1 MLLSLYP
8 PPGISYGVNG
18 GSVNTSFSVHITG
31 RGSAMSIKLFNS
43 GAAALAVA
51 LAASPCLAADEA
63 TDEES
68 YIEEIIVTAEK
79 REENILDVP
88 LTMSAFS
95 GQMIEELGMTN
106 SADLEQLVP
115 GLQVGDHQSG
125 SGLAIRGIASQK
137 QREGHTDLAVAVYV
151 NGVYTVDDYGLAPNL
166 FDMERVEV
174 ARGPQ
179 GTMNGR
185 NSIAGSISYFHKKP
199 TDEWDAE
206 ILTEFTDQFT
216 QRYNVA
222 FGGPISDLVSF
233 RISGGYYEG
242 DGAQKNRGPA
252 RDYDASDQYSIA
264 PQLRFKTDRFDLN
277 LRYERTE
284 DTGAP
289 RVQVSLAEPDR
300 TDPDFGFGA
309 FYQYDAVIPS
319 IVNCNVPRASG
330 EPSRGTGIP
339 VAKPCA
345 DAKNEILTNLDGR
358 LDNETDRFT
367 LQADFDITDALT
379 LRYTFGDTRTR
390 TRTTRDFDLT
400 ARVASAD
407 DPLIAADAPV
417 PLVDLEADF
426 PFNNDESSHELQLIS
441 NFDGPFNFVAGVFTY
456 ENRTHSGTGVF
467 GEGFQPSITNIDPDE
482 AAQGDWSAF
491 GGRAEGYANC
501 QDMLDNFFA
510 PVFEFDTNPASVE
523 FWRCPRPGI
532 DPIGN
537 TFPGFHKFVTFST
550 TATSDT
556 FAYFANAEYEI
567 NEQWRVSGGL
577 RYTEDE
583 KIPLQS
589 DFEFVLNIIGM
600 PLSLF
605 SSAPGA
611 ARFAWDRAIG
621 HISVEYSPRDDALIY
636 GRIATGYR
644 AGALNQE
651 PEIALIEKIGEET
664 LVNYEFGVKGLFA
677 DDRLLLTAGVFYN
690 DYEGYQHTGTFEAEP
705 GVLSITADSPYV
717 ESTFNIPGTEIWG
730 AEAEATYFID
740 DNWRISGFYNYLDS
754 EIGPFGVF
762 ISGDPETPT
771 REWTYQDLNT
781 LEMVTITLPQ
791 VRDVTGNQLPQQPHH
806 KLSFTVAYTTPLQ
819 ELGTLQLLSI
829 YTYTGERWPN
839 LGNISIQE
847 LPAYSRWD
855 LRANWTSTDKQ
866 WSVSGYVQ
874 NVLDEIGLQEFIP
887 VNIGSPAMGWLTEPR
902 QFGVQI
908 RWRPQF

>member
-1 MLLSLYP
+1 
-8 PPGISYGVNG
+8 
-18 GSVNTSFSVHITG
+18 
-31 RGSAMSIKLFNS
+31 MSIKLLNRVVTAL
-43 GAAALAVA
+43 AAALV
-51 LAASPCLAADEA
+51 ASPCLAAEEA
-63 TDEES
+63 TDEEQTF
-68 YIEEIIVTAEK
+68 IEEIIVTAEK
-79 REENILDVP
+79 REESILEVP

-95 GQMIEELGMTN
+95 EQMIEETGMTN

-115 GLQVGDHQSG
+115 GLQVGNHQSG
-125 SGLAIRGIASQK
+125 NGLAIRGISSQLN
-137 QREGHTDLAVAVYV
+137 REGHTDLAVAVYV
-151 NGVYTVDDYGLAPNL
+151 NGVYTVDSYGLAPNL

-179 GTMNGR
+179 GTLNGR
-185 NSIAGSISYFHKKP
+185 NSVAGSISYFHKKP

-233 RISGGYYEG
+233 RISGGYFEG

-252 RDYDASDQYSIA
+252 RDYDAPDQYSIA

-289 RVQVSLAEPDR
+289 RVQVSMAEPDR
-300 TDPDFGFGA
+300 TDPDFSRGA
-309 FYQYDAVIPS
+309 FYMYDAPIPS
-319 IVNCNVPRASG
+319 IVDCNVPPNIGARFVN
-330 EPSRGTGIP
+330 P
-339 VAKPCA
+339 KPCA

-358 LDNETDRFT
+358 LDNETDRMV

-400 ARVASAD
+400 DRVASAA

-426 PFNNDESSHELQLIS
+426 PFDSDETSHELQLIS

-482 AAQGDWSAF
+482 AAQGDWSAS

-510 PVFEFDTNPASVE
+510 PVFGFETDTTTGGTH
-523 FWRCPRPGI
+523 FRCPRPGI
-532 DPIGN
+532 DPFGT
-537 TFPGFHKFVTFST
+537 TFPGFHKFATFT
-550 TATSDT
+550 TVARSDT

-583 KIPLQS
+583 KIPERSEQQII
-589 DFEFVLNIIGM
+589 LNIIGM
-600 PLSLF
+600 PLNLVLRST
-605 SSAPGA
+605 GA
-611 ARFAWDRAIG
+611 IAFTWDKPIG
-621 HISVEYSPRDDALIY
+621 HISVEYTPRDDALVY

-644 AGALNQE
+644 SGSLNQE
-651 PEIALIEKIGEET
+651 PEIPLLKRIGEET
-664 LVNYEFGVKGLFA
+664 LLNYEFGVKGLFA

-690 DYEGYQHTGTFEAEP
+690 DYEGYQFTGRFLRGEGEEGGQAEE
-705 GVLSITADSPYV
+705 GSILYADSPFV
-717 ESTFNIPGTEIWG
+717 EGTANIDGTEIWG

-740 DNWRISGFYNYLDS
+740 DNWRISGFYNYLAS
-754 EIGPFGVF
+754 EIGPFGTF
-762 ISGDPETPT
+762 ITGDPTAPT
-771 REWTYQDLNT
+771 REWTYINFTT
-781 LEMVTITLPQ
+781 LEEVTITIPD
-791 VRDVTGNQLPQQPHH
+791 VRDVTGNQLPQQPTH
-806 KLSFTVAYTTPLQ
+806 KLSFQVSYTTPLQ

-829 YTYTGERWPN
+829 YTYTGERWVN
-839 LGNISIQE
+839 LGNTPNQE
-847 LPAYSRWD
+847 LYAYSRWD
-855 LRANWTSTDKQ
+855 LRANWTSADEQ
-866 WSVSGYVQ
+866 WAVTAYVQ
-874 NVLDEIGLQEFIP
+874 NVLDEIGLQDFIP
-887 VNIGSPAMGWLTEPR
+887 RNIGQPAMGWLTEPR
-902 QFGVQI
+902 QFGVQV